1 MTPLYKRYE
10 TAAPV
15 GAVALSNCF
24 GLLLFEP
31 QDEDRADTDYITAWS
46 GSEGQRWGFHRNRV
60 QYTTSG
66 RAYINKGHSRYYLD
80 EIMRV

>member
-1 MTPLYKRYE
+1 MKALYKRYE

-15 GAVALSNCF
+15 GVVALSNCF
-24 GLLLFEP
+24 GLLIFEP

-46 GSEGQRWGFHRNRV
+46 GSEGQRGGFHRNRG

-80 EIMRV
+80 EIMRA

>member
-24 GLLLFEP
+24 GLLVFEP
-31 QDEDRADTDYITAWS
+31 QDEDRADTEFITAWS

-60 QYTTSG
+60 HYTTSG
-66 RAYINKGHSRYYLD
+66 RPYLIKGGQRYYFD

>member
-1 MTPLYKRYE
+1 MTALYKRYE

-24 GLLLFEP
+24 GLLVFEP

-60 QYTTSG
+60 QYTISG

>member
-24 GLLLFEP
+24 GLLVFEP
-31 QDEDRADTDYITAWS
+31 QDEDRADTEFITAWS

-60 QYTTSG
+60 HYTTSG
-66 RAYINKGHSRYYLD
+66 RPYLIKGGQRYYFD
-80 EIMRV
+80 EIMRT

>member
-24 GLLLFEP
+24 WLLVFEP
-31 QDEDRADTDYITAWS
+31 QDEDRADTDFITAWS

>member
-24 GLLLFEP
+24 GLLVFEP

-60 QYTTSG
+60 HYTTSG
-66 RAYINKGHSRYYLD
+66 RPYLIKGGQRYYFN
-80 EIMRV
+80 EIMRA

>member
-24 GLLLFEP
+24 GVLVFEP
-31 QDEDRADTDYITAWS
+31 QDEDRADTEFITAWS

-60 QYTTSG
+60 HYTTSG
-66 RAYINKGHSRYYLD
+66 RPYLIKGGQRYYFD

>member
-1 MTPLYKRYE
+1 MKALYKRYE

-15 GAVALSNCF
+15 GAVAFSNCF
-24 GLLLFEP
+24 GLLVFEP

-46 GSEGQRWGFHRNRV
+46 GLEGQRWGFHRNRV

>member
-1 MTPLYKRYE
+1 MTALYKRYE

-24 GLLLFEP
+24 GLLVFEP
-31 QDEDRADTDYITAWS
+31 PDVDRADTDYITAWS

-60 QYTTSG
+60 RYTTSG

>member
-1 MTPLYKRYE
+1 MKALCKRYE

-24 GLLLFEP
+24 GLLVFEP

>member
-24 GLLLFEP
+24 GLLVFEP
-31 QDEDRADTDYITAWS
+31 QDEDRADTEFITAWS

-60 QYTTSG
+60 HYTTSG
-66 RAYINKGHSRYYLD
+66 RPYLIKGGQRYYFD
-80 EIMRV
+80 EIMRA

>member
-24 GLLLFEP
+24 GLLVFEP
-31 QDEDRADTDYITAWS
+31 QDEDRADSDFITAWS

-60 QYTTSG
+60 QYATSG

-80 EIMRV
+80 EIIRV

>member
-24 GLLLFEP
+24 GLLVFEP
-31 QDEDRADTDYITAWS
+31 QDEDRADTEFITAWS
-46 GSEGQRWGFHRNRV
+46 SSEGQRWGFHRNRV
-60 QYTTSG
+60 HYTTSG
-66 RAYINKGHSRYYLD
+66 RPYLIKGGQRYYFD
-80 EIMRV
+80 EIMRA